1 MKKLLLTLALV
12 AGSAHAEFWDGNRL
26 LEKLNS
32 NNYFEQ
38 GLALGYIMGV
48 ADTGLGVVHCT
59 PPNATAGQ
67 MEAMVRNYLTNVP
80 AERHRSADNIVS
92 RILKATWPC
101 PDRPSGRAL

>member
-1 MKKLLLTLALV
+1 MRAALLTLALLC
-12 AGSAHAEFWDGNRL
+12 GSAHAEFYTGNEL
-26 LEKLNS
+26 LQRLNS
-32 NNYFEQ
+32 ES
-38 GLALGYIMGV
+38 LAERSAALGYIMGV

-67 MEAMVRNYLTNVP
+67 MESMVRNYLTNVP

-92 RILKATWPC
+92 RILKVTWPC

>member
-1 MKKLLLTLALV
+1 MKKFLLTLALA

-32 NNYFEQ
+32 NNYFDQ
-38 GLALGYIMGV
+38 GTALGYIMGV

-67 MEAMVRNYLTNVP
+67 LEAMVRNYLTNVP

-92 RILKATWPC
+92 RILKVTWPC